1 MGFWSFMA
9 LGAVLLV
16 GLEAYRT
23 YVRSKVGRDSDIA
36 KLGKLG
42 KLEERIEALEGDD
55 GLEARVRTLEAIV
68 TDPKTRLGEEIDNL
82 RA

>member
-23 YVRSKVGRDSDIA
+23 YVRSKVGRGSDIA
-36 KLGKLG
+36 KL
-42 KLEERIEALEGDD
+42 EARIEALESDD
-55 GLEARVRTLEAIV
+55 GLEERVRTLEAIV

>member
-23 YVRSKVGRDSDIA
+23 YVRSKVGRGSDIA
-36 KLGKLG
+36 KL
-42 KLEERIEALEGDD
+42 EARIEALEGDD
-55 GLEARVRTLEAIV
+55 GLEERVRTLEAIV

-82 RA
+82 QA

>member
-23 YVRSKVGRDSDIA
+23 YVRSKVGRGSDIA
-36 KLGKLG
+36 KL
-42 KLEERIEALEGDD
+42 EARVEALEGDE
-55 GLEARVRTLEAIV
+55 GLEERVRTLEAIV

-82 RA
+82 QA

>member
-23 YVRSKVGRDSDIA
+23 YVRSKVGRGSDIA
-36 KLGKLG
+36 KL
-42 KLEERIEALEGDD
+42 EARVEALEGDD
-55 GLEARVRTLEAIV
+55 GLEERVRTLEAIV

-82 RA
+82 QA

>member
-1 MGFWSFMA
+1 MGFWSFLA
-9 LGAVLLV
+9 FGATLLV

-23 YVRSKVGRDSDIA
+23 YVKSKAGRSGDIA
-36 KLGKLG
+36 KL
-42 KLEERIEALEGDD
+42 EARIEALEGDD
-55 GLEARVRTLEAIV
+55 GLEARVRTLETIV

>member
-9 LGAVLLV
+9 FGAVLFV
-16 GLEAYRT
+16 ALEAYRT
-23 YVRSKVGRDSDIA
+23 YVKSKAGRSGDIA
-36 KLGKLG
+36 KL
-42 KLEERIEALEGDD
+42 EARVAALEGDD
-55 GLEARVRTLEAIV
+55 SLEARVRTLEAIV

>member
-9 LGAVLLV
+9 LRAVLLV

-23 YVRSKVGRDSDIA
+23 YVRSKVGRGSDIA
-36 KLGKLG
+36 KLE

>member
-23 YVRSKVGRDSDIA
+23 YVRSKVGRGSDIA
-36 KLGKLG
+36 KLG

>member
-23 YVRSKVGRDSDIA
+23 YVKSKAGRGGDIA
-36 KLGKLG
+36 KL
-42 KLEERIEALEGDD
+42 EARVAALEGDD

-82 RA
+82 GA

>member
-9 LGAVLLV
+9 LGAVLFV
-16 GLEAYRT
+16 ALEAYRT
-23 YVRSKVGRDSDIA
+23 YVKSKAGRSGDIA
-36 KLGKLG
+36 KL
-42 KLEERIEALEGDD
+42 EARVAALEGDD

>member
-16 GLEAYRT
+16 ALEAYRT
-23 YVRSKVGRDSDIA
+23 YVKSKAGRSGDIA
-36 KLGKLG
+36 KL
-42 KLEERIEALEGDD
+42 EARVAALEGDD

>member
-23 YVRSKVGRDSDIA
+23 YVRSKVGRGSDIA
-36 KLGKLG
+36 KL
-42 KLEERIEALEGDD
+42 EARVEALEGDD
-55 GLEARVRTLEAIV
+55 GLEERVRTLEAIV

>member
-1 MGFWSFMA
+1 MGLWSFMA
-9 LGAVLLV
+9 LGAVLFV
-16 GLEAYRT
+16 ALEAYRT
-23 YVRSKVGRDSDIA
+23 YVKSKAGRSGDIA
-36 KLGKLG
+36 KL
-42 KLEERIEALEGDD
+42 EARVAALEGDD

>member
-23 YVRSKVGRDSDIA
+23 YVRSKVGRDNDIA
-36 KLGKLG
+36 KLG

>member
-9 LGAVLLV
+9 LAVFLCV
-16 GLEAYRT
+16 ALEAYRT
-23 YVRSKVGRDSDIA
+23 YVKSKVGRGADIA
-36 KLGKLG
+36 KLQA
-42 KLEERIEALEGDD
+42 RIEALEGDD

-68 TDPKTRLGEEIDNL
+68 TDPKTRLGEEIDSL

>member
-23 YVRSKVGRDSDIA
+23 YVRSKVGRGSDIA
-36 KLGKLG
+36 KL
-42 KLEERIEALEGDD
+42 EARIEALEGDD
-55 GLEARVRTLEAIV
+55 GLEERVRTLEAIV

>member
-23 YVRSKVGRDSDIA
+23 YVRSKIGRGSDIA
-36 KLGKLG
+36 KL
-42 KLEERIEALEGDD
+42 EERVEALEGDD

>member
-23 YVRSKVGRDSDIA
+23 YVKSKAGRSGDIA
-36 KLGKLG
+36 KL
-42 KLEERIEALEGDD
+42 EARVAALEGDD

>member
-23 YVRSKVGRDSDIA
+23 YVRSKVGRGSDIA
-36 KLGKLG
+36 KLEKLG
-42 KLEERIEALEGDD
+42 KLEERI
-55 GLEARVRTLEAIV
+55 
-68 TDPKTRLGEEIDNL
+68 
-82 RA
+82 

>member
-9 LGAVLLV
+9 LAVFLGV
-16 GLEAYRT
+16 ALEAYRT
-23 YVRSKVGRDSDIA
+23 YVKSKVGRSGDIA
-36 KLGKLG
+36 KLQA
-42 KLEERIEALEGDD
+42 RIEALEGDD

>member
-9 LGAVLLV
+9 LVVFLGVA
-16 GLEAYRT
+16 LEAYRT
-23 YVRSKVGRDSDIA
+23 YVKSKVGRGAEIA
-36 KLGKLG
+36 KLQA
-42 KLEERIEALEGDD
+42 RIEALEGDD

-68 TDPKTRLGEEIDNL
+68 TDPKTRLGEEIDSL